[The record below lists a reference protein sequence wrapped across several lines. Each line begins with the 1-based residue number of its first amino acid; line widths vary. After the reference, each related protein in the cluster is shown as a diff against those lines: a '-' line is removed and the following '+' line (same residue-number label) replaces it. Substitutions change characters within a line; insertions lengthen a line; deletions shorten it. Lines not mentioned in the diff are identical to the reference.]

1 MIREIQNLVKLIK
14 RIRLIPT
21 VITCM
26 MLALYGGYLYYLI
39 GSEIGNRNVNITLL
53 IITAISFI
61 LQILLH
67 MRVVKSSTSREI
79 KRLCRVA
86 KTLTHIFAL
95 GVAIYTSSAD
105 ASIFSFLMLPV
116 WFAQL
121 AVEIIAA
128 IIERRIA
135 KKMNIKDIGLFLLD
149 PLHIG
154 QDVAMLIKKLSKKKN
169 K

>member
-1 MIREIQNLVKLIK
+1 MLDVFKKTIN

-26 MLALYGGYLYYLI
+26 MLGIYAGYLYYLI
-39 GSEIGNRNVNITLL
+39 LNEIGNKNVNLTFL
-53 IITAISFI
+53 IVTAISFV
-61 LQILLH
+61 LQILLY
-67 MRVVKSSTSREI
+67 MRVVKGSTSRKI
-79 KRLCRVA
+79 KRLCRVT
-86 KTLTHIFAL
+86 KLLTNIFAL

-121 AVEIIAA
+121 TVEIITA
-128 IIERRIA
+128 IVERRIA
-135 KKMNIKDIGLFLLD
+135 KKMNINNIGLFLLD

-154 QDVAMLIKKLSKKKN
+154 RDVAKLVKKK